1 MRYLALD
8 VGNKR
13 VGVAVGN
20 SETRIASPLA
30 TLTRKTPA
38 HDAAQ
43 LREWIREYDV
53 EMLVVGLP
61 RNADDS
67 AGEQE
72 ALTRA
77 YVEQIAAQLA
87 RLNIALPFRFQ
98 DERYSTATARH
109 AQQTRGVNE
118 KRGRATLDASAAA
131 VILQDFLDAL
141 PPQARTES

>member
-1 MRYLALD
+1 MRYLGLD

-43 LREWIREYDV
+43 LLEWIREYDV
-53 EMLVVGLP
+53 EMVVVGLP
-61 RNADDS
+61 RNTDDS

-77 YVEQIAAQLA
+77 YVEQLCTQ
-87 RLNIALPFRFQ
+87 IALPFCFQ
-98 DERYSTATARH
+98 DERYSTATARR

-141 PPQARTES
+141 PPQARNES

>member
-1 MRYLALD
+1 MRYMGLD

-20 SETRIASPLA
+20 GVTRIASPLA
-30 TLTRKTPA
+30 VIARKSPA
-38 HDAAQ
+38 RDAAQ
-43 LREWIREYDV
+43 FAELIREYEV

-67 AGEQE
+67 TGEQE

-77 YVEQIAAQLA
+77 YAAELQREL
-87 RLNIALPFRFQ
+87 ALPIAFQ
-98 DERYSTATARH
+98 DEHYSTAAALR
-109 AQQTRGVNE
+109 AQQARGLNE

-131 VILQDFLDAL
+131 VILQDFLDSL
-141 PPQARTES
+141 PLQG